1 MEVSQNAKS
10 RITILPTSG
19 YIPEKNKNTNSKRY
33 MSSMFIAALF
43 TTVKVWRQPK
53 CPLTD
58 EWIKKIRYLFA
69 MQYYSAIKKRTKLA
83 NCSNMNGLVGHYA
96 K

>member
-1 MEVSQNAKS
+1 MEVSQKAKS
-10 RITILPTSG
+10 RITISNNFTSG

-58 EWIKKIRYLFA
+58 EWIKKIRYLFT
-69 MQYYSAIKKRTKLA
+69 MQYYSATKKEQNLPIAAT
-83 NCSNMNGLVGHYA
+83 
-96 K
+96 